1 MKKIVIMVMLL
12 AANFGFAQT
21 SVEWKEKDDFHKV
34 MATTFHPMEEG
45 NFNPIKEKSQEM
57 YEKAVAWQK
66 SAIPA
71 GVDKKKSKKV
81 LKKLVKKTK
90 ALNEK
95 IKAGATDSVIQSDL
109 TELHDLFHELVGLCK
124 H

>member
-1 MKKIVIMVMLL
+1 MF
-12 AANFGFAQT
+12 AANFCFAQAP
-21 SVEWKEKDDFHKV
+21 VEWKEKDDFHKV
-34 MATTFHPMEEG
+34 MSTTFHPMEDG

-71 GVDKKKSKKV
+71 GVDKKKAKKV
-81 LKKLVKKTK
+81 LKKLVKETK
-90 ALNEK
+90 ALNDK
-95 IKAGATDSVIQSDL
+95 IKAGATDEVIKTDL
-109 TELHDLFHELVGLCK
+109 TRLHDIFHELVGLCR